1 MLGIH
6 QDEVA
11 AVGDNYL
18 DREMIEGA
26 GLGVCMADGAEAV
39 RVIADLIIPSC
50 DEDGVSYFI
59 EHHILQ
65 SI

>member
-1 MLGIH
+1 MLGIRRE
-6 QDEVA
+6 EVA

-18 DREMIEGA
+18 DREMIEWA

-39 RVIADLIIPSC
+39 RAVADLIIPPC

-59 EHHILQ
+59 EHHILK